1 MIKVYKT
8 LENKFIE
15 VNKITDDCWVN
26 ITNPTENEIE
36 SIQSLGIPIE
46 FIRNPLDIDER
57 SQTDKEKG
65 ATLIIIRIPYYQGEN
80 VDIPYIT
87 IPLGIILTGSGII
100 TISRHKN
107 ELIENILKRNINS
120 VLTIKR
126 NRFVL
131 IMLFTAAT
139 LFLDSL
145 RKIKNNID
153 ALEDELESSVRN
165 KKLLE
170 LLKFQKSLQYL
181 STALTSN
188 ELIFEKL
195 QRYKFF
201 KQYPEDLD
209 LLDDVITENQQA
221 IEMTSITINLLIQM
235 MDAYASIIQNNQN
248 IVFKIMTAVTIIMSL
263 PTIISGFFG
272 MNVAI
277 PYENNPNAFLY
288 ILIFSILIMVIIAYV
303 FKKQNWL

>member
-8 LENKFIE
+8 LDNKFNE
-15 VNKITDDCWVN
+15 VNKITNDCWVN
-26 ITNPTENEIE
+26 VINPTENEIE

-107 ELIENILKRNINS
+107 ELIENILNRSINS

-165 KKLLE
+165 KELLE

-221 IEMTSITINLLIQM
+221 IEMTSITSNLLIQM
-235 MDAYASIIQNNQN
+235 MDAYSSIIQNNQN
-248 IVFKIMTAVTIIMSL
+248 IVFKIMTTVTIIMSL

-288 ILIFSILIMVIIAYV
+288 ILIFSILLMVIIAYI
-303 FKKQNWL
+303 FKKQHWL